1 MIDILFPL
9 LAEDTYQWILSYMER
24 NELTFEEA
32 IADILN
38 IIADGD
44 SDTLQKG
51 IETTWNL

>member
-1 MIDILFPL
+1 
-9 LAEDTYQWILSYMER
+9 MER

-38 IIADGD
+38 IIAGGD